1 MRKCLLSLLA
11 VFFVALSAH
20 SVNVILSEGFENGL
34 TLPAGWT
41 LDTVSGNAVFNWTVE
56 DATQTSIAPQGA
68 AEGTNRV
75 AMRNSG
81 NLPKNC
87 TMRLITP
94 VLDCSG
100 YLPRL
105 SFAHAQPMKS
115 GRNAQLKIYYRSS
128 QNDSWTLMTSYA
140 DAIDDWQRD
149 TMNLVAPNN
158 TYQLAFE
165 AVVTTSG
172 AGYGV
177 VMDDIRIET
186 TPQCTDVQG
195 LSVVP
200 MANSAELTIGD
211 LAAVSFQV
219 AVTTQPVTDWDT
231 FDPTQ
236 AVFYDPNVSDLVVT
250 VTGLQPQTDY
260 YAYVRS
266 ACADL
271 PSGFTN
277 WISASFRTSIGF
289 PFAENFESITA
300 IPDGWQRMTGNLQ
313 DVYSGTA
320 LKTTTGGWTY
330 SGNATVTGS
339 AHLYNSVSTSTTY
352 WLVMP
357 AIDLTGVPTDTMI
370 DLEFYLAL
378 TSSST
383 GAGAVTTKTG
393 LNFYVLVSEDAGQTW
408 SAGNTTTW
416 SAAADA
422 DFDIEGVMNVP
433 SRYRVNMNRYKG
445 QVVQVAFVTRANSG
459 SGYFHVDDITL
470 ASYDPQCG
478 DAAKLHLAA
487 DMNAVTASWTMY
499 GKENAVIEIATDNA
513 FTQKVDSAVITTG
526 TTYTFTNLTSN
537 TVYYVRV
544 KQDCPDASWVYGS
557 CRTVIGMP
565 YTNPFT
571 STTFPAEWSRD
582 NTGVTLQQLLSG
594 TPLALTSTSGWS
606 MSAAST
612 SFPNMGA
619 RAYTNIYGT
628 GRYNWMVSPAI
639 KLTEASND
647 PIRLSF
653 MAALSNSSYSAT
665 APVFTK
671 GDNDDVFAVLISQ
684 DGGLTWQAA
693 DAHIWDT
700 DSASTNLKLWDFNQ
714 VPQKMNIDL
723 TSYRGQT
730 IRVAFYGGSTASGSD
745 NYMHIGNLSIA
756 TYDPNCGGVSN
767 LNRTFTLNSVTA
779 TWTTVGYSDVNVQLS
794 TSATF
799 ATLVDSAVVN
809 TGTVTF
815 TGLVGKTTYY
825 LRVRQQCSADD
836 SDWKVTSFTTPIGVP
851 MIETFDEMTA
861 GYPANGWVGYRGMAY
876 TQSVD
881 VSTLTVGSSTYG
893 WYVATPGNIVT
904 GMEGKT
910 MRINIDGSSYNAFLT
925 SPSIDMTVPQGSG
938 VRAMFKMARTTYG
951 GAHVGDASDHG
962 MAVYVSTDGGTNYD
976 RIYDI
981 TSDGTG
987 DENTINDIDENA
999 QWRQVDLT
1007 PYVGQSISIAFFG
1020 HSSEAAPDSYFYI
1033 DSLSFVLIDANCTGS
1048 VKLSTANVTGTS
1060 ATINWT
1066 TGGEQSLD
1074 IVVATDTVYSNVV
1087 YSGTITNALQLT
1099 NLTPNTRYYVKGH
1112 QTCYQEDT
1120 WTHMMFKTLCAPQT
1134 PDALGVMTFD
1144 TEASA
1149 DCWMTG
1155 FVTTGSSSQ
1164 YSYAGWAQLEKF
1176 GGVMALAKQSA
1187 NTDETTYNDG
1197 AYAILPELNIGND
1210 TITRYQVI
1218 FDAATFASYAT
1229 NVGRIQVG
1237 IVTSPD
1243 QLDTYEQL
1251 KTINLEYAM
1260 DSSVLTTY
1268 VVNFADY
1275 QGDYNDEYGKYIM
1288 FKSEAGA
1295 DSLNYVLIDN
1305 VSVSLADG
1313 CQQLVEHDIVSLR
1326 TDSALFRWE
1335 NVAANSYE
1343 VMVSPFGG
1351 RADTITAESLVFQG
1365 TTAADSIWITGLTGN
1380 TRYYAYV
1387 RAVCTDGM
1395 SRWSGAKAFRTEC
1408 DAIRT
1413 FPWSE
1418 NFEEMETGV
1427 IDVDCWDM
1435 FQYAAGTGS
1444 YGSSDKGFQVSTT
1457 TMDGNSSKKLYLP
1470 DMKAGE
1476 MTQLTL
1482 PVMYGAAAPGQYEMV
1497 IDVLRDGSG
1506 SKNEGLHI
1514 YASPDGSMAKA
1525 IEMAFIYRYYS
1536 MADSAH
1542 NIPAEAASGWYT
1554 YELTIPISGYF
1565 HIIIMGESQYGNATY
1580 ADNIIIR
1587 QKASCLRPVFK
1598 PVSNITTTSVDLA
1611 WGGSTA
1617 GTYEVQYS
1625 IDREFSTVDG
1635 TQMVNNDSTVSLTG
1649 LQPGTTYYVRVRGI
1663 CTAEDQS
1670 EWSRVITAQTAF
1682 GIPYVETFNH
1692 SKLAED
1698 WAIYTGWA
1706 DSVYMG
1712 IALVPGYRNSTYTW
1726 TNYTSSYGL
1735 DANHLGG
1742 YIYRS
1747 STASY
1752 NYGQQWFISPTIN
1765 LTANVGDSLICRF
1778 NMALTATGS
1787 EEAPTASYYTNL
1799 DIRFLVSTDDGL
1811 TWTAANTW
1819 YWRNNDP
1826 NAVGAPSSIPVNGR
1840 DSYYTFDFSRFAG
1853 NSIRVAFYIDDIGTS
1868 YAASRLHIANLQLL
1882 KVVANCEEPT
1892 NLAVSDIAT
1901 HTAGLTWNADS
1912 TKTTIVNI
1920 ATNADF
1926 TQGMRYDTVADGLAY
1941 QIPNLVPATNY
1952 YVRIKQLCAGN
1963 EETVYSSTVTF
1974 ATACVPVSEFPWTE
1988 TFENTPTTGY
1998 LIPNCWE
2005 RIAYRSSSTLYPYVY
2020 SSSTYA
2026 TSGTHVLYMYGGSS
2040 SSKEAIILPEVAVSL
2055 NTLVLRCNYRTAYTS
2070 ASYAKLVL
2078 GTISDLTDITTF
2090 TALDTLPISTT
2101 MTDYEFYL
2109 NNVDSTARRLAFAL
2123 LDGTSSQSVYLD
2135 DISLDY
2141 LPACYDVKTLRV
2153 SNITPT
2159 TACAR
2164 LIPTEAPQYEYLLAD
2179 RAITPAT
2186 MDSAA
2191 QTHVLLDSV
2200 AGDLLALT
2208 GLQSAKTYYMY
2219 VRALCDDSTASAWSK
2234 AVPFTTEC
2242 YPIATLPYNEG
2253 FESYQGGAYNDNM
2266 AGPTCWNT
2274 YSTGTIAPH
2283 VISSGYYYYTHGGS
2297 KALTFYGSGYNYAVM
2312 PKFEAPIGAMRMTFW
2327 MQVENTSYGTLE
2339 LGYIT
2344 DEDVQMSTYTQI
2356 ATFASSSSMAQRSV
2370 DLSNVPATASR
2381 LVFRWYWS
2389 GQYSCCI
2396 DDIQITERPSNETLL
2411 NISVD
2416 NVTRTSM
2423 DIAWTPRPDSTLCAN
2438 YELVISTTALN
2449 NAALDTVPRI
2459 IVTDTTGYHA
2469 SLLDRDTPYFIYART
2484 ACDSVYGVWVSV
2496 NTRTLPMAGCGD
2508 GILIAEGS
2516 STNSSLPL
2524 YGLWLDSDNFT
2535 QSIYPASMLTELLG
2549 KRITSIQY
2557 FLSSGGTDDTED
2569 YGTTHVRVGVTTQN
2583 TVPDGFLTD
2592 PKVEVYSGEIVASDE
2607 DGMTITFNQPI
2618 MYQGGNIFIE
2628 FDHEDAPDYESMSFM
2643 GMTGTYGCSRY
2654 QYSTYSETSSS
2665 FLPMILVSTICDPS
2679 DLTPCPAIDGITSEL
2694 QGDGTSEAIIRWAT
2708 SNADYA
2714 NGYDL
2719 FFTDNDSIVPDST
2732 TVPQFVNLTDT
2743 FVTVNTLEP
2752 YTIYHVF
2759 VRVHCNAGGHEDG
2772 DSEWA
2777 EYTFMTLSTCP
2788 VPTNLNSV
2796 LTSKNTAEVTW
2807 DPAYEGQPADYRYI
2821 VSTTELTDAEL
2832 IAAVPATDTT
2842 LHLYL
2847 TDLTLDQQYWV
2858 YVASACT
2865 DELSPWLM
2873 TTFTTPANCAPVENL
2888 TIVSLRHNMVT
2899 FSWERS
2905 RFGTETMWE
2914 IGIVGDST
2922 NRMQTSD
2929 TIGVLFGLNE
2939 ATNYS
2944 IYVKALCDED
2954 ETSVMTTLAFTTTPA
2969 PLPCAEVG
2977 TGTSKSATSPFNN
2990 NYKNSWSQAIYTAEE
3005 IGRSGMVQSIW
3016 YHCAAVNSH
3025 SDSILTI
3032 YMAHTSMDVA
3042 ATTSD
3047 WIPEA
3052 DLVQVYTAAPFD
3064 HPVDTGWFE
3073 IPLQTPFQYNGTDNL
3088 AIVIGRHAP
3097 SWTGSQTY
3105 YYTSV
3110 PSGRVM
3116 SRYSDTDFSYG
3127 EYPTGAADS
3136 KGTSRANAQF
3146 CFVVEACAR
3155 PMELTISDLSYYS
3168 ARATWAPGSNERSW
3182 ETYLS
3187 AAPMTDEELDS
3198 VAATVVTNPM
3208 LVLSNLNDDVDYWFY
3223 VRSLCDSTHTSGWAS
3238 VHFLTM
3244 ATCLPP
3250 AAIEADSVTANQ
3262 AWLHITSVNA
3272 EPAQGYTVIYGPAA
3286 TFDADDATT
3295 YTAVQAGDTL
3305 VTLNGLTGNTLYK
3318 VAVMEVCNP
3327 THTSRISPVSTFRTE
3342 CEPVA
3347 GLPWGEDFNK
3357 LTSGIPDCWD
3367 NSIGNATTP
3376 WKYYATG
3383 QTGHCVYFNSYSNN
3397 NGQIGVLMSPELTID
3412 TTATLIFS
3420 YKNPTGGNF
3429 RVAVTTDNGVTNT
3442 TLLNNLVSASSWVER
3457 EISLNAYRGQVI
3469 RIYFEGTSNYGT
3481 GDAYIYLDDVNVI
3494 IPSPCERPEN
3504 VTAQVVGHDVLVSWT
3519 GSGVANSDY
3528 LVECSTSSTF
3538 ASAVDSILV
3547 HDTTSVTVT
3556 GLAGERT
3563 YYFRV
3568 RSICGE
3574 YGESRIS
3581 AVATATLGIWMP
3593 YVQDTTFTSIPSNWK
3608 RSNTTMTDAFNG
3620 TQLVDYSSGWSYA
3633 ASNAVMHGSH
3643 FKINIWGTS
3652 CHYWLRMPELEISAN
3667 ANQSAVLTFDLALNK
3682 YSYIGVAPIETG
3694 EDDIFLVAISTD
3706 GGKHFTR
3713 ASATIWQD
3721 APGAN
3726 YSYAAIP
3733 ANTVATY
3740 RVDLSAYIGQNIV
3753 IGFYGEST
3761 VGTTS
3766 SGGDNDLHL
3775 GNIRVEA
3782 MAATR
3787 YDDIVCD
3794 GNTYNGY
3801 GFTIAPS
3808 QYHVGTNYFSHSI
3821 PATDTTEASYE
3832 LLSLEVLPLTLDT
3845 LYATVCEG
3853 DAYVYDELV
3862 YLEEGDVTVGRQEF
3876 LFELTSMHGCDS
3888 VVLLIVDGLPAA
3900 RTTEYAST
3908 CNGIPYNWHGQDYYI
3923 GGTYVD
3929 TLRTI
3934 DGCDSICT
3942 LLLTVEDVIRRDT
3955 AVTLCYGEQLVING
3969 QTITTSG
3976 VYKET
3981 IDNPDG
3987 CDEEVN
3993 WYVTAIG
4000 KLETHTRVVACKG
4013 TTYNDELI
4021 HGLTQDFHG
4030 NTTTTSKVSGCDSTV
4045 IYDIWFAAAN
4055 ETLYVNV
4062 PENELPFSVNGVELI
4077 AAGTA
4082 QGEYT
4087 RTISTD
4093 CGDVTMVISV
4103 GQAVIRYTVT
4113 VKAENGLAY
4122 GSGVYVAGEQVEIRV
4137 QPFEGY
4143 RFKSWN
4149 DGNTD
4154 NPRTIT
4160 VNADVTYTGTCEI
4173 IEGLEE
4179 VIRDMN
4185 EDDVLKLIENQQ
4197 LIIIRG
4203 GVRYNAQGAVIE

>member
-115 GRNAQLKIYYRSS
+115 GKNAQLKIYYRSS
-128 QNDSWTLMTSYA
+128 QNDSWTLMTSYT
-140 DAIDDWQRD
+140 DAINDWQRD

-177 VMDDIRIET
+177 VLDDIRIET

-236 AVFYDPNVSDLVVT
+236 AVFYDPNVLDLVVT

-289 PFAENFESITA
+289 PFAENFESIAA
-300 IPDGWQRMTGNLQ
+300 IPDGWQRMSGDLL

-320 LKTTTGGWTY
+320 LKTTTGGWNY

-339 AHLYNSVSTSTTY
+339 AHIYSTTSTTTTY
-352 WLVMP
+352 WMVMP
-357 AIDLTGVPTDTMI
+357 AIDLTTVPADTMI

-378 TSSST
+378 TSGST
-383 GAGAVTTKTG
+383 SASAVTTKTG

-445 QVVQVAFVTRANSG
+445 QVVQVAFVTKANSG
-459 SGYFHVDDITL
+459 SGYFHVDNITL

-478 DAAKLHLAA
+478 DAAKLHLTA

-499 GKENAVIEIATDNA
+499 GKENALIEIATDNA
-513 FTQKVDSAVITTG
+513 FAQKVDSAVITTG

-582 NTGVTLQQLLSG
+582 NTGVTLQQLLGG

-628 GRYNWMVSPAI
+628 SRYNWMVSPAI
-639 KLTEASND
+639 KLTDASND

-653 MAALSNSSYSAT
+653 MAALSKSSSSAT

-684 DGGLTWQAA
+684 DGGLTWLAA

-700 DSASTNLKLWDFNQ
+700 DSASTNQKLWDFTQ
-714 VPQKMNIDL
+714 SPQKMNIDL
-723 TSYRGQT
+723 TQYRGQT

-745 NYMHIGNLSIA
+745 NYMMVGNLSIA
-756 TYDPNCGGVSN
+756 TFDANCGGISGLN
-767 LNRTFTLNSVTA
+767 LNTTPNSVTA
-779 TWTTVGYSDVNVQLS
+779 TWSTSGYTNVDVQLS
-794 TSATF
+794 KSATF
-799 ATLVDSAVVN
+799 ATLEDSAVVN
-809 TGTVTF
+809 NGTIQF
-815 TGLVGKTTYY
+815 SNLTTNTQYY
-825 LRVRQQCSADD
+825 IRVRQQCSTDD
-836 SDWKVTSFTTPIGVP
+836 SDWATKAFKTPVGLPFVDALTNLTNWTKMSGIVRDVLFSGATPTTTTSGWSTSTARHIEGIDNDTHASYNLYSTSYNYWLVSTPINMYSENGDP
-851 MIETFDEMTA
+851 IQLEFDFGITE
-861 GYPANGWVGYRGMAY
+861 Y
-876 TQSVD
+876 
-881 VSTLTVGSSTYG
+881 SST
-893 WYVATPGNIVT
+893 
-904 GMEGKT
+904 
-910 MRINIDGSSYNAFLT
+910 
-925 SPSIDMTVPQGSG
+925 
-938 VRAMFKMARTTYG
+938 
-951 GAHVGDASDHG
+951 SDHSVANQ
-962 MAVYVSTDGGTNYD
+962 MLWVLVSTDNGDTWTRANSYLISAADSADYNINNCYAHAVHFKLPLTQYSGQTIVLAFAANQYTAGGDNYVHLA
-976 RIYDI
+976 
-981 TSDGTG
+981 
-987 DENTINDIDENA
+987 NINIH
-999 QWRQVDLT
+999 T
-1007 PYVGQSISIAFFG
+1007 
-1020 HSSEAAPDSYFYI
+1020 
-1033 DSLSFVLIDANCTGS
+1033 IDANCQG
-1048 VKLSTANVTGTS
+1048 LSAIRATNITGTS
-1060 ATINWT
+1060 ADIEWT
-1066 TGGEQSLD
+1066 AGGAQSLD
-1074 IVVATDTVYSNVV
+1074 LTVATDTAFSQIVYTGAVTAT
-1087 YSGTITNALQLT
+1087 YSLT
-1099 NLTPNTRYYVKGH
+1099 NLTPNTRYYVKAR
-1112 QTCYQEDT
+1112 QTCDT
-1120 WTHMMFKTLCAPQT
+1120 GADWTLMMFKTLCAPQT

-1144 TEASA
+1144 NEASA

-1155 FVTTGSSSQ
+1155 FVTTGSTSQ

-1176 GGVMALAKQSA
+1176 GGIMALAKQGVNSE
-1187 NTDETTYNDG
+1187 ETTYNDG

-1218 FDAATFASYAT
+1218 FDAATYASYAT

-1260 DSSVLTTY
+1260 DSSVLSTY

-1313 CQQLVEHDIVSLR
+1313 CPQLVEQDIVSLR

-1418 NFEEMETGV
+1418 DFETMETGV

-1444 YGSSDKGFQVSTT
+1444 GTSGKGFQISSST
-1457 TMDGNSSKKLYLP
+1457 MSGNATNKLYLP
-1470 DMKAGE
+1470 DMPAGE

-1482 PVMYGAAAPGQYEMV
+1482 PVMYGTAAPGQYELV
-1497 IDVLRDGSG
+1497 IDVLRNGSG

-1525 IEMAFIYRYYS
+1525 VEMAFIYRYFS

-1542 NIPAEAASGWYT
+1542 NIPAESASDWYT

-1565 HIIIMGESQYGNATY
+1565 HIIIMGESQWGSATY

-1587 QKASCLRPVFK
+1587 QKAACPRPVFK

-1625 IDREFSTVDG
+1625 MDSEFGTIDG

-1649 LQPGTTYYVRVRGI
+1649 LQPGTTYYARVRGI

-1682 GIPYVETFNH
+1682 GIPFIETFNL
-1692 SKLAED
+1692 S
-1698 WAIYTGWA
+1698 
-1706 DSVYMG
+1706 
-1712 IALVPGYRNSTYTW
+1712 ALPSTW
-1726 TNYTSSYGL
+1726 TIMTGSPQSAFSGTAPASSSAGWKIMTSSYGL
-1735 DANHLGG
+1735 PANHLA
-1742 YIYRS
+1742 INIWS
-1747 STASY
+1747 STNNRWIVA
-1752 NYGQQWFISPTIN
+1752 PT
-1765 LTANVGDSLICRF
+1765 LDMTSTVAGDSLVF
-1778 NMALTATGS
+1778 SFDFA
-1787 EEAPTASYYTNL
+1787 YTNFSSDA
-1799 DIRFLVSTDDGL
+1799 DIDAGSDQSLWLLVSLDGGQ
-1811 TWTAANTW
+1811 TWDFQNSYVWTNSDTAAVN
-1819 YWRNNDP
+1819 Y
-1826 NAVGAPSSIPVNGR
+1826 SIANIPTTGTHINL
-1840 DSYYTFDFSRFAG
+1840 DFSRFAG
-1853 NSIRVAFYIDDIGTS
+1853 QTVRFAFVATTKSGDNDF
-1868 YAASRLHIANLQLL
+1868 HIANVQLI
-1882 KVVANCEEPT
+1882 KVLAGCDAPSMVSVEPDT
-1892 NLAVSDIAT
+1892 YSASVM
-1901 HTAGLTWNADS
+1901 WNGDS
-1912 TKTTIVNI
+1912 TKTTVIQLSTVS
-1920 ATNADF
+1920 DF
-1926 TQGMRYDTVADGLAY
+1926 TKDIIYDTISNGLEAVVTG
-1941 QIPNLVPATNY
+1941 LEHSSVY
-1952 YVRIKQLCAGN
+1952 YVRVKQLCGGTD
-1963 EETVYSSTVTF
+1963 ETVWSSSMNFRTN
-1974 ATACVPVSEFPWTE
+1974 CVAISSFPWLE

-1998 LIPNCWE
+1998 QIPNCWE
-2005 RIAYRSSSTLYPYVY
+2005 RIAYRSSSTSSTIYPYVY
-2020 SSSTYA
+2020 SSSSYA

-2055 NTLVLRCNYRTAYTS
+2055 NTLVLRFNYRMAYAT

-2078 GTISDLTDITTF
+2078 GTISDPTDITTF
-2090 TALDTLPISTT
+2090 TALDTLPVSTT

-2123 LDGTSSQSVYLD
+2123 LDGTSIQTVYLD

-2164 LIPTEAPQYEYLLAD
+2164 LIPTEASQYEYLLAD

-2191 QTHVLLDSV
+2191 QTHVILDSV
-2200 AGDLLALT
+2200 AGDSLALT

-2274 YSTGTIAPH
+2274 YTTGTIAPH
-2283 VISSGYYYYTHGGS
+2283 VISSGMYYYTHGGS

-2389 GQYSCCI
+2389 SQYSCCI

-2516 STNSSLPL
+2516 STSSSLPL

-2535 QSIYPASMLTELLG
+2535 QSIYPASMLTELRG
-2549 KRITSIQY
+2549 KRISSIQY
-2557 FLSSGGTDDTED
+2557 FLSSGSTVDTED
-2569 YGTTHVRVGVTTQN
+2569 YGTTHVSVGITTQT
-2583 TVPDGFLTD
+2583 TVPNGFLTD
-2592 PKVEVYSGEIVASDE
+2592 PKVEVYSGEIVASEE

-2628 FDHEDAPDYESMSFM
+2628 FDHEEAPDYESMSFM
-2643 GMTGTYGCSRY
+2643 GMTGTSGCSRY
-2654 QYSTYSETSSS
+2654 QYDTNSETSSS

-2719 FFTDNDSIVPDST
+2719 FFTDNDSIVPDSM

-2743 FVTVNTLEP
+2743 FVTINTLEA

-2777 EYTFMTLSTCP
+2777 EYVFQTLSTCP
-2788 VPTNLNSV
+2788 TVLNLNSV
-2796 LTSKNTAEVTW
+2796 LTSKTTAEVTW
-2807 DPAYEGQPADYRYI
+2807 NPAYEGQPADYRYI

-2832 IAAVPATDTT
+2832 IAAVPATDNT

-2922 NRMQTSD
+2922 NMMQTSD
-2929 TIGVLFGLNE
+2929 TVAVLFGLRE
-2939 ATNYS
+2939 GTGYS
-2944 IYVKALCDED
+2944 LYVKALCDEG
-2954 ETSVMTTLAFTTTPA
+2954 ETSVMTTLAFTTAAA
-2969 PLPCAEVG
+2969 PLPCIELG
-2977 TGTSKSATSPFNN
+2977 TGTTKSSTVPFNN
-2990 NYKNSWSQAIYTAEE
+2990 YYKNSWTQAIYTAEE
-3005 IGRSGMVQSIW
+3005 IGRGGELQSIW
-3016 YHCAAVNSH
+3016 YHSSAVHTSGTF
-3025 SDSILTI
+3025 SDSVLTI
-3032 YMAHTSMDVA
+3032 YVAHTSMDVA
-3042 ATTSD
+3042 DTTD

-3052 DLVQVYTAAPFD
+3052 DLVQVYVAAPFD

-3073 IPLQTPFQYNGTDNL
+3073 IPLQAPFRYNGTDNL

-3097 SWTGSQTY
+3097 AYSGSQTY
-3105 YYTSV
+3105 YCSAV

-3116 SRYSDTDFSYG
+3116 YRRSDTDASCG
-3127 EYPTGAADS
+3127 DYPADGATG
-3136 KGTSRANAQF
+3136 TMLTTRANAQF
-3146 CFVVEACAR
+3146 CFEEEACAR
-3155 PMELTISDLSYYS
+3155 PMELRISDLSYYS

-3208 LVLSNLNDDVDYWFY
+3208 LVLSDLNDDVDYWFY
-3223 VRSLCDSTHTSGWAS
+3223 VRGLCDSTHTSGWAS

-3250 AAIEADSVTANQ
+3250 AAIVSDSVTADQ

-3286 TFDADDATT
+3286 TFDADDAAT

-3305 VTLNGLTGNTLYK
+3305 VTLNGLTDNTLYK

-3327 THTSRISPVSTFRTE
+3327 THTSRISPVSTFRTD
-3342 CEPVA
+3342 CAPVA

-3376 WKYYATG
+3376 WAYNATG
-3383 QTGHCVYFNSYSNN
+3383 QTGNCVRFNSYSNTS
-3397 NGQIGVLMSPELTID
+3397 GQIGVLMSPELTID

-3469 RIYFEGTSNYGT
+3469 RIYFEGTSNYGN
-3481 GDAYIYLDDVNVI
+3481 GDAYIYLDDVSVI
-3494 IPSPCERPEN
+3494 IPSPCERPDN
-3504 VTAQVVGHDVLVSWT
+3504 VTAEVVGHDVLVSWT

-3556 GLAGERT
+3556 GLAGDRT

-3581 AVATATLGIWMP
+3581 AVATAKLGIWMP
-3593 YVQDTTFTSIPSNWK
+3593 YVQDTTFTSLPANWK

-3620 TQLVDYSSGWSYA
+3620 TQLVDYSGGWSYA

-3643 FKINIWGTS
+3643 FKINIYGTTS
-3652 CHYWLRMPELEISAN
+3652 CHHWLRMPELEISAN

-3682 YSYIGVAPIETG
+3682 YGSSNIGVAPIETG

-3740 RVDLSAYIGQNIV
+3740 RVDLSAYIGQNVV

-3832 LLSLEVLPLTLDT
+3832 LLRLEVLPLTLDT

-3853 DAYVYDELV
+3853 DAYVYDERV

-3876 LFELTSMHGCDS
+3876 LFELTSMYGCDS
-3888 VVLLIVDGLPAA
+3888 VVLLIVDGLPAS

-4045 IYDIWFAAAN
+4045 IYDIWFADAN